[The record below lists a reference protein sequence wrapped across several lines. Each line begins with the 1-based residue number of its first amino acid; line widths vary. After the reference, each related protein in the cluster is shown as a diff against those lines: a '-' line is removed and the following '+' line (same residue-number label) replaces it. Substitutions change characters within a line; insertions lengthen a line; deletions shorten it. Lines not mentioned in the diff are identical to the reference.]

1 MKKIIAF
8 LVSSLCYVSASYAGV
23 SIDPVQMYINSQ
35 AKQRTT
41 TLTLE
46 STDETEAK
54 IFEIKAFKWT
64 QQGNGENV
72 LVPDDTLILNPKNF
86 ILQPNGKQTVRVG
99 FNRPLESVLTGN
111 QEGAWRILVEEIPQ
125 AVKETSVNFLLSFN
139 LPLFVG
145 KQEDTNVKFNIEN
158 NRLVAQNQA
167 NSHVQINN
175 LKIVDANK
183 KEVFKA
189 DTMAYLLAKMN
200 YSYELNGTK
209 IADPKKYT
217 VQFFTDKNDNMVE
230 LKFSD

>member
-86 ILQPNGKQTVRVG
+86 ILQPNGKQTIRVG

-183 KEVFKA
+183 TEVFKA

-200 YSYELNGTK
+200 
-209 IADPKKYT
+209 
-217 VQFFTDKNDNMVE
+217 
-230 LKFSD
+230 